1 MNFHFVTF
9 AVLAALLGLPGWAG
23 AAATLD
29 ATQLSLWWVVPFAG
43 LLLSIALMPLLAMK
57 IWHHHFGKIA
67 LGWALLLLIPLALQ
81 FGSGTAFGLSAHT
94 LILEYLPFIIFIGTL
109 YVVAGGIFIKGSFQ
123 GTPLV
128 NTTMLGIGAVLAS
141 FMGTTGASMLMISPM
156 IRANKGRASKVHTM
170 VFFIFIVSNAG
181 GALTPLGDPPLF
193 LGFLKGVDFFWT
205 VKHMA
210 LPTLFMVT
218 ALMVM
223 YFIIDSIFY
232 RRDVRQGIQRS
243 DDQHGAFGIQG
254 GINFLLLALVVGAV
268 LMSGLWKPGI
278 NVNIVGIDYPL
289 QGLVRDVI
297 FLAVAAISLIIT
309 ARHVREAN
317 HFSWDPILEVA
328 KLFFGI
334 FITMAPVLM
343 MLQAGEKGAFASLVR
358 LVTDAQGQPISG
370 MYFWMTGSLSSF
382 LDNAPT
388 YLVFF
393 NLAGGDP
400 QTLMGPM
407 ALTLTAISAG
417 AVFMGANSYIGNA
430 PNFMVKAIAES
441 RGIAMPSFFGYMMWS
456 GLILIPLF
464 VIMSWMFF

>member
-29 ATQLSLWWVVPFAG
+29 ASQLSLWWVVPFAG